1 MHSFLND
8 QRLPLSNMQLP
19 LPMLRDNLNCK
30 KVMAQLQLVSVPQ
43 NYRVQRWKKKSREI
57 RNKMNSLKELFLK
70 SLYDI
75 ELRVTNR

>member
-19 LPMLRDNLNCK
+19 LQMPRDNLNCK

>member
-19 LPMLRDNLNCK
+19 LPMPRDNLNCK